1 METYEENQS
10 SNQKTYYENVY
21 SDPKSEIHFEKNF
34 DDYYVKR
41 LLKKFNLNKESKILE
56 LGCGNGIFTKKLIDL
71 GAHVT
76 AIDISEKA
84 IDSVSQNFEKQIE
97 EGKAVFHCADL
108 NEFLRKESKKLY
120 THIFK

>member
-56 LGCGNGIFTKKLIDL
+56 IGCGNGVFTKKLIDL

-84 IDSVSQNFEKQIE
+84 IDSVSQKFGQKSY
-97 EGKAVFHCADL
+97 A
-108 NEFLRKESKKLY
+108 ESIINITANLIKS
-120 THIFK
+120 